1 MNLLRLAAPTP
12 ALLAT
17 RRLPGYQPLSPAA
30 AAPARPP
37 ARARAFSAPG
47 SGAERTSPCAATDRL
62 PEARNP
68 APDAAFEPDRRTW
81 RTAQAKADTTRP
93 GKRTREE
100 LKADMPR
107 QMVLCGV
114 AAQRGRVPS
123 DVAAYSGGSRTML
136 LEPDPGRGRRGSRT
150 PMSGGSSP
158 NQSPHTASPRSLRRK
173 ARSRLMRP
181 GWRHFGRSIAT
192 DCTPAFLGDWLRIP
206 RAGTAHPVCEP
217 HGGGLSW
224 REPR

>member
-114 AAQRGRVPS
+114 AAQRGRCPATLRPTAADRGRCCSNPTPAVVG
-123 DVAAYSGGSRTML
+123 VARVRRCRVALRRTSRHTRL
-136 LEPDPGRGRRGSRT
+136 RHDPCEGRRGV
-150 PMSGGSSP
+150 
-158 NQSPHTASPRSLRRK
+158 A
-173 ARSRLMRP
+173 
-181 GWRHFGRSIAT
+181 
-192 DCTPAFLGDWLRIP
+192 
-206 RAGTAHPVCEP
+206 
-217 HGGGLSW
+217 
-224 REPR
+224 